1 VVETSRSEGVLT
13 EIDFESVVGATEVL
27 QKTSQPVHGLLVEI
41 SEIVQVSKG
50 LQFVC
55 NHNILN

>member
-1 VVETSRSEGVLT
+1 MLT

-50 LQFVC
+50 LQFIC
-55 NHNILN
+55 CYNILN